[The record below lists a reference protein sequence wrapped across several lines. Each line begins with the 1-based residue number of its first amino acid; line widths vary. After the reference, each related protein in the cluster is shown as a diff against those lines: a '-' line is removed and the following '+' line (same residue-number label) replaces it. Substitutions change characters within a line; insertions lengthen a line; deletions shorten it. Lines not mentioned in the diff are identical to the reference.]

1 MISEICAAGNH
12 GGVKTAARKQKGG
25 ETVENISYERFLQDF
40 RHILAVELDQ
50 QLDAKLEEKLEEK
63 LEAKLEEKLDAKFDE
78 RLKPIIDRLDRMEL
92 EQQRTNKKLDN
103 LDIKVSETNRKVAD
117 LDLKVARIDLK
128 VCEGNTKISAL
139 ELSMKRSE
147 KAIRSD
153 ITKLKDA
160 NDTLAAVLEAHGMIP
175 GVK

>member
-12 GGVKTAARKQKGG
+12 GGVKAAARKQKGG

-50 QLDAKLEEKLEEK
+50 QLDAKLEEKLDTK
-63 LEAKLEEKLDAKFDE
+63 LDTKLDAKFDE

-103 LDIKVSETNRKVAD
+103 LDIKVSETNTKVAD